1 MAKTSN
7 DYAPCV
13 VIYPDGKIRKA
24 HILHVR
30 LHSKGRALA
39 ELAAGHVAWVA
50 PDVADEIRESWL
62 TKSDLRQS

>member
-13 VIYPDGKIRKA
+13 VMYPDGKQRKA

-30 LHSKGRALA
+30 LHSKDRALA

-50 PDVADEIRESWL
+50 PDVADEIRAAQCE
-62 TKSDLRQS
+62 K